1 MKKSFTLILAL
12 LCLLLC
18 ACTERPAAQPTQE
31 PAAQPEVVET
41 AEPAAEPVQPAAEP
55 VQPTAEPVDPAQE
68 AAPSA
73 ADTAKA
79 LEGES
84 VDELIAAIGEPL
96 SREDYAPSCLG
107 DGEDG
112 IWHYNGFDVYTYR
125 VGDSESVYSVEI
137 N

>member
-18 ACTERPAAQPTQE
+18 ACTEKPAAQPTAE

-41 AEPAAEPVQPAAEP
+41 AEPAAQPTQEPAA
-55 VQPTAEPVDPAQE
+55 QPEEPAQE

-112 IWHYNGFDVYTYR
+112 IWHYDGFDVYTYR

>member
-18 ACTERPAAQPTQE
+18 ACTEKPAAQPTAE

-41 AEPAAEPVQPAAEP
+41 AEPAA
-55 VQPTAEPVDPAQE
+55 QPTAEPAASAEPAQE

-112 IWHYNGFDVYTYR
+112 IWHYDGFDVYTYR

>member
-1 MKKSFTLILAL
+1 MKKSLSLILAL

-18 ACTERPAAQPTQE
+18 ACTEKPAAQPTLE
-31 PAAQPEVVET
+31 PTAAPVAENTVEPVAET
-41 AEPAAEPVQPAAEP
+41 AAPV
-55 VQPTAEPVDPAQE
+55 VS
-68 AAPSA
+68 AAPVPEKSLF
-73 ADTAKA
+73 DTAKA

-84 VDELIAAIGEPL
+84 VEELIAAVGEPV

-112 IWHYNGFDVYTYR
+112 LWHYADFDVYTYR
-125 VGDSESVYSVEI
+125 EGESESVYAVM